1 MKELGYIEIY
11 FTTEDDKNW
20 HRMLDNRRIR
30 YMEPFEDILE
40 EIKYEDL
47 SDGILFHKTKDSIF
61 PWGKKCLYA
70 SDWDLSIPLRIYPED
85 KIYKKTVW
93 NKINYSLTYNNLSEN
108 MNSKD
113 FIEYLKD
120 NGLNICPIKQE

>member
-11 FTTEDDKNW
+11 FTTENDEKW

-40 EIKYEDL
+40 VIKYEDL

-70 SDWDLSIPLRIYPED
+70 SDWDLSTPMWIYPDD
-85 KIYKKTVW
+85 KIYKKTTW
-93 NKINYSLTYNNLSEN
+93 EKIKGTETFDGLASN
-108 MNSKD
+108 MDSKD

-120 NGLNICPIKQE
+120 NGLNVCPIK